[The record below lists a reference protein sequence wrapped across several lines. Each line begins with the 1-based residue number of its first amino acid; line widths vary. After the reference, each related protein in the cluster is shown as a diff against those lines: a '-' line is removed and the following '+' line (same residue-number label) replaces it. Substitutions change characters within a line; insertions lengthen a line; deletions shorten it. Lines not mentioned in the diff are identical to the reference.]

1 MLDASRKVFSSLQL
15 PGTSRKIR
23 MTYRRR
29 FLPTD
34 RALHQ
39 SIDRTGGMQCG
50 SREGGGRLPCLFI
63 VVSTA
68 GRLKGA
74 TKTARRPP
82 WATKK
87 QSSLYRLQDR
97 HQRSYLPFLACPLAV
112 SSDLS
117 PLRLSRDMWLPP
129 LFIHASSFSHSLAP
143 ISIRIS
149 RHRLL
154 QHLWMAVRKW
164 MERPAKR
171 PAGRLSFDPDDRKI
185 ERDRLAVSQKRTSR
199 ALHRKRE
206 RRAEEERDSREG
218 LKSERSF

>member
-1 MLDASRKVFSSLQL
+1 MSDEKAVLVVPVARSAS
-15 PGTSRKIR
+15 TI
-23 MTYRRR
+23 
-29 FLPTD
+29 
-34 RALHQ
+34 
-39 SIDRTGGMQCG
+39 
-50 SREGGGRLPCLFI
+50 
-63 VVSTA
+63 
-68 GRLKGA
+68 
-74 TKTARRPP
+74 
-82 WATKK
+82 
-87 QSSLYRLQDR
+87 
-97 HQRSYLPFLACPLAV
+97 V
-112 SSDLS
+112 SSSPRMPSRSFLS
-117 PLRLSRDMWLPP
+117 PLHLSRDMWLPL
-129 LFIHASSFSHSLAP
+129 LFIHASSFSLSLSLAP

-149 RHRLL
+149 RHRRLL